1 MGYIFLIIALFCG
14 AAKGFCG
21 KKTSGFVAEYKDA
34 LFTNAIR
41 MILCILIGFILLA
54 VQGNINLLRVD
65 TSVIMITLLSG
76 VTTSAFVVLWLL
88 AVRKGAYMMLD
99 VFLTIGVIVP
109 LVLSNI
115 FFGEEIRINQWAGLA
130 ILLVAVVIMC
140 SYNNQIKEK
149 MSISSLVLLIFCGT
163 SNGLTDFSQ
172 KWFTKSVGGDAAVF
186 NFYTYVFSAV
196 VLIILYLIERIKNP
210 SRGSEG
216 LLIKNI
222 GIYVTIMAL
231 CLFAN
236 SYFKTLAASYLS
248 SAALYPLNQGSA
260 LILSSFMS
268 AIFFKEK
275 LTPRCIIGIILSF
288 VGLLVINLF

>member
-109 LVLSNI
+109 L
-115 FFGEEIRINQWAGLA
+115 INGQGLP
-130 ILLVAVVIMC
+130 
-140 SYNNQIKEK
+140 
-149 MSISSLVLLIFCGT
+149 
-163 SNGLTDFSQ
+163 
-172 KWFTKSVGGDAAVF
+172 
-186 NFYTYVFSAV
+186 FYW
-196 VLIILYLIERIKNP
+196 L
-210 SRGSEG
+210 
-216 LLIKNI
+216 
-222 GIYVTIMAL
+222 
-231 CLFAN
+231 
-236 SYFKTLAASYLS
+236 
-248 SAALYPLNQGSA
+248 PL
-260 LILSSFMS
+260 
-268 AIFFKEK
+268 
-275 LTPRCIIGIILSF
+275 
-288 VGLLVINLF
+288 